1 MKTQPT
7 ELFEI
12 DAETGKLTL
21 NFHSGQTKAWD
32 SDKRFVLMLAGTQG
46 GKTSFGPWWLWRE
59 IQKKGRGD
67 YLAITTSYDLFIL
80 KMLPELRKV
89 FEGVLRIGRWWGGY
103 KVIELCDPETGKF
116 LANFQSD
123 EMWGRIILRS
133 ANAESGL
140 EASTAKAAW
149 LDECGQDEWTI
160 DAWEAILRR
169 LSVNHG
175 RVLGTTTPYNVGWL
189 KTHWYDLWRAG
200 DPDYEVVRFSSNLN
214 PAFPQDE
221 YERAKR
227 TMAEWRFKMFY
238 DADFTVPEGLIYG
251 IFRDEWYVD
260 NFTPPPE
267 WERIIGLDFGGA
279 NTAIIW
285 LAEDASKTPSLW
297 YIYDEYLG
305 GNKPTSDHVN
315 YVLSKLHREDVIKYT
330 VVGGAASETQPR
342 MDWADSGLT
351 VYRPYVSDVESG
363 ISAVLEL
370 MKTGRLRVMKRCE
383 GIRNEISIYH
393 RRLDGNG
400 VVTDVIE
407 NKEMFHRLDALRYA
421 ATMIAKYNQ
430 TGGIFA

>member
-1 MKTQPT
+1 MTKQQND
-7 ELFEI
+7 LFEV
-12 DAETGKLTL
+12 DKSGKLTL
-21 NFHSGQTKAWD
+21 YFHPGQTKAWD

-59 IQKKGRGD
+59 IQKRGRGD

-80 KMLPELRKV
+80 KMLPELRNV
-89 FEGVLRIGRWWGGY
+89 FESTLGIGRWWGGF
-103 KVIELCDPETGKF
+103 KVIEISDPETGKF
-116 LANFQSD
+116 MANYQSD
-123 EMWGRIILRS
+123 EMWARIILRS
-133 ANAESGL
+133 ATADAGL

-149 LDECGQDEWTI
+149 LDECGQDQWDVST
-160 DAWEAILRR
+160 WEAILRR
-169 LSVNHG
+169 LSINHG
-175 RVLGTTTPYNVGWL
+175 RALGTTTPYNVGWV
-189 KTHWYDLWRAG
+189 KTHWYERWRAG
-200 DPDYEVVRFSSNLN
+200 DPDYDVVKFRSTMN
-214 PAFPQDE
+214 PAFPKDE

-227 TMAEWRFKMFY
+227 SMSEWRFKMFY

-251 IFRDEWYVD
+251 IFRDEWYVE

-267 WERIIGLDFGGA
+267 WERIIGIDFGGA
-279 NTAIIW
+279 NTAILW
-285 LAEDASKTPSLW
+285 MAEDASKSPSVW
-297 YIYDEYLG
+297 YVYDEYLG
-305 GNKPTSDHVN
+305 GNKSTREHVE
-315 YVLSKLHREDVIKYT
+315 YVLDKLHRESVVKYN
-330 VVGGAASETQPR
+330 VVGGAASETQSR

>member
-116 LANFQSD
+116 LANLQSD

-149 LDECGQDEWTI
+149 LDE
-160 DAWEAILRR
+160 
-169 LSVNHG
+169 
-175 RVLGTTTPYNVGWL
+175 
-189 KTHWYDLWRAG
+189 
-200 DPDYEVVRFSSNLN
+200 
-214 PAFPQDE
+214 
-221 YERAKR
+221 
-227 TMAEWRFKMFY
+227 
-238 DADFTVPEGLIYG
+238 
-251 IFRDEWYVD
+251 
-260 NFTPPPE
+260 
-267 WERIIGLDFGGA
+267 
-279 NTAIIW
+279 
-285 LAEDASKTPSLW
+285 
-297 YIYDEYLG
+297 
-305 GNKPTSDHVN
+305 
-315 YVLSKLHREDVIKYT
+315 
-330 VVGGAASETQPR
+330 
-342 MDWADSGLT
+342 
-351 VYRPYVSDVESG
+351 
-363 ISAVLEL
+363 
-370 MKTGRLRVMKRCE
+370 
-383 GIRNEISIYH
+383 
-393 RRLDGNG
+393 
-400 VVTDVIE
+400 
-407 NKEMFHRLDALRYA
+407 
-421 ATMIAKYNQ
+421 
-430 TGGIFA
+430 

>member
-1 MKTQPT
+1 MAKQQND
-7 ELFEI
+7 LFDI
-12 DAETGKLTL
+12 DQSGKLTL
-21 NFHSGQTKAWD
+21 HFHSGQTKAWD
-32 SDKRFVLMLAGTQG
+32 SDKRFVLMVAGTQS

-59 IQKKGRGD
+59 IQRKGRGD

-279 NTAIIW
+279 NTALAW
-285 LAEDASKTPSLW
+285 LAEDTSQTPSLW

-363 ISAVLEL
+363 LS
-370 MKTGRLRVMKRCE
+370 
-383 GIRNEISIYH
+383 
-393 RRLDGNG
+393 
-400 VVTDVIE
+400 
-407 NKEMFHRLDALRYA
+407 
-421 ATMIAKYNQ
+421 
-430 TGGIFA
+430 